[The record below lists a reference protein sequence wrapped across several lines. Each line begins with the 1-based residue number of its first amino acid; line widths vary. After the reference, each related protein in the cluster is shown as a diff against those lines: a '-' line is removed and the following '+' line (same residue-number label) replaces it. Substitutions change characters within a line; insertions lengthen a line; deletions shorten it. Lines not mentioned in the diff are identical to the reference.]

1 MVETLRHEVGTL
13 TLRAT
18 RADAEGPSER
28 SVQIPGA
35 EHCSRSLLFAIRTIV
50 EELVGHSWSLS
61 VQLLQRSP
69 NGLPTPDVCALVGA
83 IAEAVD
89 YRL

>member
-1 MVETLRHEVGTL
+1 L
-13 TLRAT
+13 AT
-18 RADAEGPSER
+18 SGDFFMATD
-28 SVQIPGA
+28 
-35 EHCSRSLLFAIRTIV
+35 T
-50 EELVGHSWSLS
+50 
-61 VQLLQRSP
+61 P